1 MLVKNKYVLR
11 AQEGEGSNGS
21 GTGGGTG
28 ESGQASAPTDLS
40 LEAFEQLK
48 AEVEA
53 LRKSNETLIKDA
65 FVDRE
70 AKRKAEKAAQEE
82 TKRLAAEKARQ
93 ENDYKSLHEQL
104 QEELKAKDEALNNFQ
119 QKYASEKTTSV
130 ANKLA
135 AKLANTSDDAELL
148 AALIAPRLKYN
159 FEFDE
164 IKVLDAKGAETYAT
178 LDDFEKEVNNTSKFS
193 SLLKSSQRSGG
204 GATGARGGASLKN
217 KTVTR
222 SHFDALS
229 PTEKTAWISNGGSI
243 VDDN

>member
-1 MLVKNKYVLR
+1 MKYKAWWERVLR
-11 AQEGEGSNGS
+11 NAEGEGGEGGGANPGS
-21 GTGGGTG
+21 GG
-28 ESGQASAPTDLS
+28 ESGAPS
-40 LEAFEQLK
+40 KEAFDALM

-53 LRKSNETLIKDA
+53 LKASNQQLVKDA
-65 FVDRE
+65 YTDRE

-82 TKRLAAEKARQ
+82 AKKLAAEKARQ
-93 ENDYKSLHEQL
+93 ENDYKSLLEQT
-104 QEELKAKDEALNNFQ
+104 QEELKLRDQALNHLQ
-119 QKYASEKTTSV
+119 SKLASEKVGSV
-130 ANKLA
+130 VTKLA
-135 AKLANTSDDAELL
+135 TKLANTADDAELL

-159 FEFDE
+159 FETEE
-164 IKVLDAKGAETYAT
+164 IKILNAKGEETYNT

-222 SHFDALS
+222 SHFDS
-229 PTEKTAWISNGGSI
+229 MSGQERSAWLKNGGSI